1 MGILESDVI
10 KGFVRLCQDGWDQG
24 WHERNGGN
32 LTYRM
37 KKEEADELKSYFSY
51 DKEWVNMGVKA
62 DNLAGEYFIATG
74 TGKYFRNVSLDPEA
88 NICIV
93 EINEQGDSYRIVWG
107 LKNGGGPTRLLF
119 CLLPIRR
126 FQKFCGRV

>member
-51 DKEWVNMGVKA
+51 DKKHSR
-62 DNLAGEYFIATG
+62 
-74 TGKYFRNVSLDPEA
+74 K
-88 NICIV
+88 
-93 EINEQGDSYRIVWG
+93 
-107 LKNGGGPTRLLF
+107 
-119 CLLPIRR
+119 
-126 FQKFCGRV
+126 